1 MTIATS
7 ENQRRYRP
15 EMVIRFL
22 QDARG
27 ATAVE
32 YGLITS
38 LIAVAIV
45 GVIATLGADLYDLF
59 AMIDLS

>member
-1 MTIATS
+1 
-7 ENQRRYRP
+7 
-15 EMVIRFL
+15 MVIRFL